1 MELAEAKQKFIDSWG
16 TLGQEWGINRTM
28 AQVHALLLVT
38 PEALSTEE
46 VMETLGISRGNANMT
61 LRELMGWGL
70 VDKQL
75 KKGERREYFW
85 ADKNVW
91 NIARHVARERRKRE
105 LDPMIKL
112 LDQLAQVK
120 GDINDPA
127 FKTFNKAVND
137 INKQAKNIDKTLEV
151 VLRAEETWFWGSVK
165 YLNSVLN
172 TE

>member
-1 MELAEAKQKFIDSWG
+1 M
-16 TLGQEWGINRTM
+16 
-28 AQVHALLLVT
+28 
-38 PEALSTEE
+38 
-46 VMETLGISRGNANMT
+46 
-61 LRELMGWGL
+61 
-70 VDKQL
+70 
-75 KKGERREYFW
+75 
-85 ADKNVW
+85 
-91 NIARHVARERRKRE
+91 ARERRKRE

-137 INKQAKNIDKTLEV
+137 INKQAKNIDKTLDV

>member
-1 MELAEAKQKFIDSWG
+1 M
-16 TLGQEWGINRTM
+16 
-28 AQVHALLLVT
+28 
-38 PEALSTEE
+38 
-46 VMETLGISRGNANMT
+46 
-61 LRELMGWGL
+61 
-70 VDKQL
+70 
-75 KKGERREYFW
+75 
-85 ADKNVW
+85 
-91 NIARHVARERRKRE
+91 ARERRKRE

-127 FKTFNKAVND
+127 FKTFNKAVTD

>member
-1 MELAEAKQKFIDSWG
+1 MMELAEAKQKFIDSWG

-75 KKGERREYFW
+75 KKGERREYFGQ
-85 ADKNVW
+85 
-91 NIARHVARERRKRE
+91 
-105 LDPMIKL
+105 IKMF
-112 LDQLAQVK
+112 
-120 GDINDPA
+120 G
-127 FKTFNKAVND
+127 T
-137 INKQAKNIDKTLEV
+137 
-151 VLRAEETWFWGSVK
+151 
-165 YLNSVLN
+165 
-172 TE
+172 